1 MYISFDDGQSW
12 QAFQLNLPIVPITDL
27 AIKDHNLIAATQG
40 RSFWLI
46 DDLTVL
52 HQLSDEVAEADAYL
66 FKPMNSH
73 RLDGG
78 QGRPSRTAGQNHPGG
93 VTVHFYLQELPADSV
108 AVKLSFHEADG
119 TEIRAFSSRAEEK
132 DDKLEIEAGGNTFNW
147 DFRYPDG
154 VDFDGMIMWWA
165 GVGGPEAVPGQYEV
179 RLQIGDEDAQTESF
193 TIEADPRSEATM
205 EDLQA
210 QFDFM
215 IDVQSKVS
223 EAHQAIIDLR
233 DIKKQVKSFVDRLP
247 EDERF
252 NDVRAQAD
260 ALTEGLSAVEEN
272 LYQTKNRSRQDPLN
286 FPIKLTN
293 KLAHLNSLVG
303 VGDFRPTAQ
312 SYAVKEELE
321 KLIDEELGTY
331 QQMMREALPKL
342 NKLIRE
348 SQVDLIVPPVV
359 DP

>member
-1 MYISFDDGQSW
+1 
-12 QAFQLNLPIVPITDL
+12 LLPRR
-27 AIKDHNLIAATQG
+27 G

-52 HQLSDEVAEADAYL
+52 HQLSDQVAQADHHL
-66 FKPMNSH
+66 FKPTDSH

-78 QGRPSRTAGQNHPGG
+78 QGRPSRTMGQNHPGG
-93 VTVHFYLQELPADSV
+93 VTVHFYLKEVPADSV

-119 TEIRAFSSRAEEK
+119 TEIRAFSSTAKEEE
-132 DDKLEIEAGGNTFNW
+132 DKLEIEAGGNTFNW

-179 RLQIGDEDAQTESF
+179 RLQIGDEEPQKESF
-193 TIEADPRSEATM
+193 AIEADPRSEASM
-205 EDLQA
+205 ADLQA

-215 IDVQSKVS
+215 IEVQTKVS

-247 EDERF
+247 EGERF
-252 NDVRAQAD
+252 DGVRSQAKE
-260 ALTEGLSAVEEN
+260 LTEGLTAVEEN

-303 VGDFRPTAQ
+303 VGDYRPTAQ

-321 KLIDEELGTY
+321 TMINEELSTY
-331 QQMMREALPKL
+331 QQLMRDALPKL